1 MSAVSRLLLHRH
13 QIMLLSSADPRTSG
27 SHITLV
33 TASHHH
39 MSLSLSLSAAALRL
53 TLCSLLSARALESL
67 ASPGTPH
74 RPLPHSTE
82 GWVIVIIWADYSAYS
97 YQLSPPQYSSG
108 SQKLTQVHCTALHT
122 SPTLYVR
129 WAQAPDTCEH
139 ENTCI
144 QCDTRWGDIKIL
156 KSLPV
161 MALQVQ

>member
-1 MSAVSRLLLHRH
+1 
-13 QIMLLSSADPRTSG
+13 MLKCKLG
-27 SHITLV
+27 SLV
-33 TASHHH
+33 TASHRH
-39 MSLSLSLSAAALRL
+39 MSHSLSLSAAASRL
-53 TLCSLLSARALESL
+53 TLTHFSPPERWSLPPGRAGSPPTASL
-67 ASPGTPH
+67 
-74 RPLPHSTE
+74 HSTE
-82 GWVIVIIWADYSAYS
+82 GWVIVIIGADYSAYS

-108 SQKLTQVHCTALHT
+108 SQKLTQVHCLHT

-144 QCDTRWGDIKIL
+144 QCSVTRWSDIKIL